1 MLQGSYSF
9 SLAFVSVFIATL
21 ASYLTLDLTDRIA
34 RLTALSTRR
43 YWLYGGAISMGLG
56 IWSMHFVGMLAF
68 RLPIPMSYDITIT
81 LLSLLIAVMVSW
93 IALHTVS
100 HGILNARRLLG
111 AGVSMGIGIA
121 AMHYTGMAA
130 MQMEPPIRY

>member
-1 MLQGSYSF
+1 MSGTYDTWLVVLSIGIAVVASYVA
-9 SLAFVSVFIATL
+9 LDL
-21 ASYLTLDLTDRIA
+21 ASRVA
-34 RLTALSTRR
+34 AAEENRAAR

-100 HGILNARRLLG
+100 HGI
-111 AGVSMGIGIA
+111 
-121 AMHYTGMAA
+121 
-130 MQMEPPIRY
+130 

>member
-1 MLQGSYSF
+1 MSGTYYTWLVVLSIGIAVVASYVA
-9 SLAFVSVFIATL
+9 LDL
-21 ASYLTLDLTDRIA
+21 ASRVA
-34 RLTALSTRR
+34 AAEENRAAR

-111 AGVSMGIGIA
+111 AGVSFGRLSS
-121 AMHYTGMAA
+121 TTSC
-130 MQMEPPIRY
+130 